1 MNPALALA
9 MVAIGGL
16 LLAAGIVAHVTA
28 WLAAPAA
35 IAIAVV
41 GAALDVAGSLLFVA
55 AMRAQGRRRNG

>member
-9 MVAIGGL
+9 MLAVGGL
-16 LLAAGIVAHVTA
+16 LLAAGIVAYVTA

-35 IAIAVV
+35 IALAAV

-55 AMRAQGRRRNG
+55 AMRAKGRRRNG

>member
-9 MVAIGGL
+9 MVAVGGL
-16 LLAAGIVAHVTA
+16 LLAAGIVAYVAA

-55 AMRAQGRRRNG
+55 AMRAKGRRRNG